1 MGKIVA
7 IGGGETGH
15 HEGKYNTAEIDREI
29 MSLTDK
35 KNPNFLFIGI
45 ANKHPDSYYKNM
57 SRIYGGLYGCAT
69 DELTLK
75 DLGYTETT
83 RRKILEWADI
93 IYVGGGNTLKLMTL
107 LRRFGTDKLLC
118 EAYEAGKV
126 LCGISAGGICWCEYG
141 VSDSRTYKEPERKY
155 VKVKGLGLLNIIFA
169 PHATEQPE
177 RITALERMMKRFPH
191 RPGIAVDFAALEV
204 VDGKYRTI
212 KIADQASCVEEHI
225 IKRGKYLSEDIST
238 EEFKDIP
245 WN

>member
-15 HEGKYNTAEIDREI
+15 HEGKYNTAEIDKEI
-29 MSLTDK
+29 IRLTGK
-35 KNPNFLFIGI
+35 KHPNFLFIGI
-45 ANKHPDSYYKNM
+45 ANKHPDSYYKKM

-75 DLGYTETT
+75 DLGYAEIS
-83 RRKILEWADI
+83 RRKIIEWADI
-93 IYVGGGNTLKLMTL
+93 IYVGGGNTLKLTTL
-107 LRRFGTDKLLC
+107 WRRFGTDKLLC

-141 VSDSRTYKEPERKY
+141 VSDSRTYKDIDRKY
-155 VKVKGLGLLNIIFA
+155 VKVKGIGLLNIIFA
-169 PHATEQPE
+169 PHASEQPE
-177 RITALERMMKRFPH
+177 RITALERMMKRSPH
-191 RPGIAVDFAALEV
+191 IPGIAVDFAALEV

-212 KIADQASCVEEHI
+212 KIAGENACVEEHI
-225 IKRGKYLSEDIST
+225 IKRGKFVSEDIST
-238 EEFKDIP
+238 DEFVSNK